1 MTVSRD
7 NILGIDPGTR
17 DLGWAVI
24 SPSCRV
30 LELGVVHQERD
41 DSLAKST
48 DRQVRVHVQAAL
60 IRDLVRRHRI
70 RRAVAEA
77 ASFNPRRFTM
87 AVGLCMSIGALTGVA
102 AALELELYELPPKR
116 WQAAILGR
124 EPNAK
129 GKLDYDEVF
138 RRVAAYV
145 GDGSTPAGA
154 QLAAIPAARRNHAL
168 DAVGVGEF
176 AVLCPD
182 QLTRIGE
189 TQ

>member
-1 MTVSRD
+1 
-7 NILGIDPGTR
+7 
-17 DLGWAVI
+17 VI

-41 DSLAKST
+41 DSFAKST
-48 DRQVRVHVQAAL
+48 DRQARVHVQSAL
-60 IRDLVRRHRI
+60 IRDLVRRHQVRGV
-70 RRAVAEA
+70 VAEA

-87 AVGLCMSIGALTGVA
+87 AVGLCMSIGALTGAA

-129 GKLDYDEVF
+129 GKIDYDEVF

-145 GDGSTPAGA
+145 GDGGSWEASV

-168 DAVGVGEF
+168 DAVGVGVF
-176 AVLCPD
+176 AAARPD
-182 QLTRIGE
+182 EVTRIGE
-189 TQ
+189 RK

>member
-1 MTVSRD
+1 VTASRG
-7 NILGIDPGTR
+7 NLLGLDPGTR

-41 DSLAKST
+41 DSFAKST
-48 DRQVRVHVQAAL
+48 DRQARVHVQSAL
-60 IRDLVRRHRI
+60 IRDLVSRHRV
-70 RRAVAEA
+70 RGVVAEA

-87 AVGLCMSIGALTGVA
+87 AVGLCMSIGALTGAA
-102 AALELELYELPPKR
+102 AALEIDLYELPPKR

-129 GKLDYDEVF
+129 GKIDYDEVF

-168 DAVGVGEF
+168 DAVGVGVF
-176 AVLCPD
+176 AAARPD
-182 QLTRIGE
+182 EVTRIGE
-189 TQ
+189 TL